1 MRIAIVGDGKVG
13 SALTE
18 QLAKEGH
25 DIVVI
30 DSNKA
35 VLREAVEELDVM
47 VVHGNG
53 ATLKVQDLADV
64 EHSDLLIAA
73 TSADEINLLC
83 CIIARKLGCPHTIAR
98 VRNPEYA
105 HQLYFLKDELGLS
118 MMVNPELAAAS
129 EIFRLLQFPSFLQRD
144 SFAKGRVEI
153 VEIEVRGES
162 KLIGKKL
169 AELYKTARVKVLVC
183 AVERGD
189 DVLIPD
195 GNFKLR
201 KHDKLYVTASSK
213 DLAKLIHNLGLER
226 RKIRNVLIVGGGN
239 IAYYLAED
247 LIASGV
253 DVKIIEIDPERCLLL
268 AEALPRATVI
278 EADGS
283 ERGVLDS
290 EGIGGTDAVVT
301 LTNIDEENLIISMY
315 ADFAGVSKVI
325 TKINRTEYHEVF
337 RDRGI
342 ECVVSPKELCSHEI
356 VRYVRAMHNTTED
369 SIITLHR
376 IVGGRME
383 ALEFKANEN
392 TWYLGMTLSQ
402 LRLKKDILIACIS
415 RQGEIII
422 PQGSDSIRP
431 GDTVIVV
438 TTAEKIVHDLNDIF
452 EEQEERFRFREAR
465 E

>member
-1 MRIAIVGDGKVG
+1 M
-13 SALTE
+13 
-18 QLAKEGH
+18 
-25 DIVVI
+25 
-30 DSNKA
+30 
-35 VLREAVEELDVM
+35 
-47 VVHGNG
+47 
-53 ATLKVQDLADV
+53 
-64 EHSDLLIAA
+64 
-73 TSADEINLLC
+73 
-83 CIIARKLGCPHTIAR
+83 
-98 VRNPEYA
+98 
-105 HQLYFLKDELGLS
+105 
-118 MMVNPELAAAS
+118 
-129 EIFRLLQFPSFLQRD
+129 
-144 SFAKGRVEI
+144 
-153 VEIEVRGES
+153 
-162 KLIGKKL
+162 
-169 AELYKTARVKVLVC
+169 
-183 AVERGD
+183 
-189 DVLIPD
+189 
-195 GNFKLR
+195 
-201 KHDKLYVTASSK
+201 
-213 DLAKLIHNLGLER
+213 
-226 RKIRNVLIVGGGN
+226 
-239 IAYYLAED
+239 
-247 LIASGV
+247 
-253 DVKIIEIDPERCLLL
+253 
-268 AEALPRATVI
+268 
-278 EADGS
+278 
-283 ERGVLDS
+283 LDS